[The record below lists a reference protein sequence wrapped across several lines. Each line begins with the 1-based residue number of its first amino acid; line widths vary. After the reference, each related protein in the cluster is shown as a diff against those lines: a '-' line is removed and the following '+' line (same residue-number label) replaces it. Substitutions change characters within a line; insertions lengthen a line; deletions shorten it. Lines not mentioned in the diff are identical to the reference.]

1 MKLWGI
7 FLGSVFE
14 ISSYSKTLHLYKY
27 RNFVSV
33 VKYRIGLRGIFFGIF
48 EIFPYSKAIYKEA
61 GFLIFW
67 STVRG
72 IFKKDKK
79 LLLKSLCFVLLLL
92 MKSTYINAKL

>member
-33 VKYRIGLRGIFFGIF
+33 VKHLIGLKGIFFGIF
-48 EIFPYSKAIYKEA
+48 EIFPYSKAFI
-61 GFLIFW
+61 
-67 STVRG
+67 
-72 IFKKDKK
+72 KKQD
-79 LLLKSLCFVLLLL
+79 F
-92 MKSTYINAKL
+92 